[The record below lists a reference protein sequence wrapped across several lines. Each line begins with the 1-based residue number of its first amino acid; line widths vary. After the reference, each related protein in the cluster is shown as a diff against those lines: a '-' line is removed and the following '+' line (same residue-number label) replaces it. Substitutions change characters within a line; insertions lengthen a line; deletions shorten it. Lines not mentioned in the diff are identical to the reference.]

1 MSYWHLNP
9 NELFCLN
16 RSVTRNTD
24 GPLCD
29 WPHNTRKYTS
39 LGVGPGALL
48 GRWTTAGPG
57 EGEREGANQE
67 QINRTARQSI
77 TGRRIFRF

>member
-24 GPLCD
+24 GPLCACSHYAEFVQLNNHCCSRD
-29 WPHNTRKYTS
+29 GAVDISNILLIGNHAILKS
-39 LGVGPGALL
+39 L
-48 GRWTTAGPG
+48 TCD
-57 EGEREGANQE
+57 
-67 QINRTARQSI
+67 
-77 TGRRIFRF
+77 